1 MRRLLAG
8 AALAFTS
15 AFVPFCAR
23 AEAIEPVAPVYA
35 VPAGLTF
42 PRFEH
47 SAQRR
52 RSLPLRAVVYAFQA
66 YDAAQ
71 TAAALRHEHRREQNA
86 MVRPFSHGGFATLA
100 LGFALGDVA
109 RERILRRAP
118 EAVRDGADAAQ
129 AFTNLDG
136 ILNTRR
142 TMRAP

>member
-8 AALAFTS
+8 AALALTS
-15 AFVPFCAR
+15 ALVPFCAQ
-23 AEAIEPVAPVYA
+23 AESIELVAPVYA

-42 PRFEH
+42 PRFAQP
-47 SAQRR
+47 AQRR

-71 TAAALRHEHRREQNA
+71 TAVALRHEHRREQNPI
-86 MVRPFSHGGFATLA
+86 MRPFSHGGFATLA

-118 EAVRDGADAAQ
+118 EVVRDGANSAQ
-129 AFTNLDG
+129 AFSNLDG

-142 TMRAP
+142 TMHAP